1 MKRLKSAA
9 AAAVSILLAFSLAA
23 CGTSGTTAS
32 GTAAS
37 GTTSGTEAS
46 GTSGISSSSQT
57 TSSGGTYTEDT
68 KALTL
73 DNTAWQYDS
82 TNDVYWQIGLG
93 YCSTPATTDYETMGI
108 YVPGKYFT
116 GKVNSDGTTYTCTI
130 NSAGTVGDYTAS
142 TAPIVFPVNT
152 AGYSAQNAPSSYD
165 YSSISEYLSAG
176 LIYCYAGMRGR
187 DNGYDSSNN
196 LIYSG
201 GAPWGVT
208 DLKAAVRYYR
218 FNSGNLPGDSEKVF
232 TFGHSGGGAQSSL
245 MGATGDSE
253 LYTPYLESIGAAM
266 TDASGNKISDAIY
279 GAMCWCPITSLDEAD
294 EAYEWNMGQ
303 YETSGTRADGTFTAQ
318 LSKDLAAAYADYI
331 NKLGLKD
338 ASGNVLTLDKT
349 DSGVYAAGSY
359 YNYLMG
365 VVETS
370 LNNFLSDT
378 TFPYTENSQTMASG
392 NFGGGGAPSGATGS
406 GTSGMPSDMSGMTGG
421 PSGATGSGT
430 SGMPSDMSGMTGGPS
445 GATGSGTS
453 GMPSGGPG
461 GDTSGST
468 SSGTTYDSAEDYIAS
483 LNSDTQWIT
492 YDSATNTASVSSM
505 SAFVTHCKNATKD
518 VGAFDSLSRSQ
529 AENNEFGNDTSDSL
543 HFDSILSNLLSTN
556 KDTYS
561 ALTNWTD
568 SYPDDYAN
576 DIKETDDLGN
586 DVTARVNMYNP
597 MYYLSSYYKGAGTST
612 VAPYWRIRTG
622 IDQGDT
628 ALTVETNLTLALQ
641 SLSSVKSVDFAT
653 VWGMGH
659 TMAERTGSASANF
672 ISWVEKCAKA

>member
-430 SGMPSDMSGMTGGPS
+430 SGMPS
-445 GATGSGTS
+445 
-453 GMPSGGPG
+453 GGPG